1 MRNHYE
7 LIESKRRSLGITKQA
22 VAQKL
27 HISWAAA
34 DSKLSGR
41 TEFDLSEAIT
51 IADWWGMTVDELVGH
66 HVERVRV

>member
-7 LIESKRRSLGITKQA
+7 LIESKRRDLGITKQA

-34 DSKLSGR
+34 DSKLMGR
-41 TEFDLSEAIT
+41 TEFDLSEAMV
-51 IADWWGMTVDELVGH
+51 IADWWGMSLDELVGH
-66 HVERVRV
+66 HIERVHV